1 MKRCF
6 FFGLLFWLSLP
17 TRGQDC
23 PEFDFKAPLLQGPE
37 NTSIDW
43 LPIRGN
49 YWKGELTASDAFAPT
64 RPFHCFSDSLSFYF
78 LNAEHRTDS
87 LILSPHQSGFY
98 TFTVHAEFDPVA
110 LLLKG
115 SPPFFIHQYPCEN
128 IIAGTT
134 EPLQDSS
141 FTLGVNLISWSQ
153 YDRAGL
159 PTKEL
164 PQLRFGAYLERDQT
178 YTLLITSRVATQRGH
193 YLFHFFTPE
202 QTAFEDTL
210 FTIAETGFMEA
221 KRGWLPHTLERFD
234 LPELLLPQRISYQT
248 DSIGRLLSITTQ
260 DSSTLSRTG
269 FPHSRGDS
277 LQIPDSVLNGVN
289 YYGQLRDTCHNISVY
304 VADLL
309 TVAGDCSTPQVER
322 TFLAVDA
329 AGNTSSRRSQ
339 ILTFA
344 LPKKENIQ
352 QPPLAVTVSCGSSTD
367 PMDLGGPAYWHPN
380 GWIAASAIAPLAIT
394 HEDGAQVHSCAGSYS
409 FARKWSIYDWCRP
422 SNSHTFTQIIQV
434 IDTVAPAFTLP
445 DTLVVNTHPA
455 TCQANVTLPLPTTW
469 SDSCSTP
476 SLLHISGMEGIY
488 QDGSEYKID
497 DLDTG
502 SYSFLYTVTDECG
515 NLSQQSLMVQVVDS
529 IGPSI
534 DCDDEIQISL
544 GDTLAIIEASRF
556 AEGLYENCG
565 LVHLS
570 ISHLSSDWL
579 SQVSV
584 GCADQGTYLSIRA
597 TEIGTQLSTYCRT
610 KISIADQ
617 QPVTCMPP
625 DSVVLFCDEWIYDS
639 TEMDVKQFDLLF
651 GAPSGKGNC
660 SWQVEELAPN
670 YQLDLCGIG
679 QITRTFSVTNG
690 IGKLPDTCH
699 QVIQLLPHHQYEIK
713 FPEDFTISNCNGFL
727 GDTPEWS
734 TKGCDLLTIS
744 SDTTLYVADSEEC
757 YQFFVTYRLINWC
770 EYREGDPV
778 VIVPKIEDTLSHLVV
793 DHNQTFL
800 NGQPFAA
807 STGFW
812 EYEQRIEVR
821 DTVPPAITFP
831 NLSPICAYGSC
842 LARVEFPFNILDNCS
857 TQDLKFKFFYDAFRN
872 GTYDDPITF
881 FAEDP
886 IQDSLFGVYGRA
898 PKLRMIGYY
907 PVGEHYLVIEAE
919 DGCGNK
925 SRSLLPFEVIDC
937 KGPAPLCIDGL
948 AIELMPG
955 ETGPVEGMAEVKAT
969 DFLVAI
975 PNDCTDP
982 VSFSIHFLEDSIAK
996 EDTLLALNCGDIGTR
1011 AVKIVGWD
1019 GAGNTD
1025 YCITTLQVQDNLFP
1039 ICTDATD
1046 MLTGHLMT
1054 PNGHPLT
1061 AVSVRYLDQTVQTNE
1076 EGQFLYPEHALETV
1090 QPMLEEN
1097 PLLGI
1102 STYDLILI
1110 SAHILGTQPLEDH
1123 LGLMAADV
1131 NQSGTI
1137 STLDVIELRKLLLRV
1152 IPHLDKTPVWHYPIQ
1167 TDQVAGDRHWM
1178 AIKTGDVN
1186 HSYSAQLSPR
1196 SQMVIPLSNSFV
1208 EAGSE
1213 IAFILPKAF
1222 FADYTGGQ
1230 MSISYRS
1237 EILELLHADVHS
1249 ETQNTSQ
1256 TGQIHLSWMASE
1268 WEEDWT
1274 FVFRAAESGY
1284 ISDWIG
1290 LNREGINP
1298 EVYDQNGA
1306 AISINW
1312 QWESLESPIQF
1323 GPNPFSEGTHLMV
1336 WSDEVAEAT
1345 IWIHNES
1352 GQNIWK
1358 GKESLQIG
1366 TNALYISSSILGQPG
1381 IYMVQ
1386 VDLGNTQWTKK
1397 MVFVK

>member
-6 FFGLLFWLSLP
+6 IFGILFWFSL
-17 TRGQDC
+17 TTKGQDC
-23 PEFDFKAPLLQGPE
+23 PAFDFKAPLLQVPE
-37 NTSIDW
+37 NSSIDW
-43 LPIRGN
+43 MPIRGN
-49 YWKGELTASDAFAPT
+49 YWKGELTTNDAFAPT
-64 RPFHCFSDSLSFYF
+64 RPFHCFSDSLSLYF
-78 LNAEHRTDS
+78 LNAEHRMDS
-87 LILSPHQSGFY
+87 LVFTPHQSGFY
-98 TFTVHAEFDPVA
+98 TFTVHAEFDPIA

-115 SPPFFIHQYPCEN
+115 MPPFSTYQYPCEN
-128 IIAGTT
+128 IVAGTT
-134 EPLQDSS
+134 ETLQDSS
-141 FTLGVNLISWSQ
+141 FTLGANLISWSQ

-159 PTKEL
+159 PTKKL
-164 PQLRFGAYLERDQT
+164 PQLRFGAYLEGNQT
-178 YTLLITSRVATQRGH
+178 YTLLITSRVAAQRGH

-202 QTAFEDTL
+202 QTSFKDTL
-210 FTIAETGFMEA
+210 FTIGQTGLMEA
-221 KRGWLPHTLERFD
+221 KKGWLPHILERFD
-234 LPELLLPQRISYQT
+234 LPELRLPQRISYQT
-248 DSIGRLLSITTQ
+248 DSIGRLLAITAR
-260 DSSTLSRTG
+260 DSATLSRTG
-269 FPHSRGDS
+269 FPHTREDS
-277 LQIPDSVLNGVN
+277 LQIPDSVLNGIN
-289 YYGQLRDTCHNISVY
+289 YYGQLRDTCHDITVY
-304 VADLL
+304 VADQLS
-309 TVAGDCSTPQVER
+309 VASDCSTPQVER
-322 TFLAVDA
+322 TYLAEDA
-329 AGNTSSRRSQ
+329 AGNSSRSRSQ

-352 QPPLAVTVSCGSSTD
+352 KPPLAITVSCGSSTE

-380 GWIAASAIAPLAIT
+380 GWISASVIAPLAIT
-394 HEDGAQVHSCAGSYS
+394 HEDGAQVNSCGGSYS
-409 FARKWSIYDWCRP
+409 FARKWSIYDWCEP

-434 IDTVAPAFTLP
+434 VDTVAPSFTLP
-445 DTLVVNTHPA
+445 ETLVVNTHPA
-455 TCQANVTLPLPTTW
+455 TCQANVTLPLPTAW
-469 SDSCSTP
+469 SDSCSTA
-476 SLLHISGMEGIY
+476 SLLNISGVEGIY
-488 QDGSEYKID
+488 QEGSEYKID

-570 ISHLSSDWL
+570 IRHLSSDWGP
-579 SQVSV
+579 QVAVS
-584 GCADQGTYLSIRA
+584 CEDQGTYLSIRA
-597 TEIGTQLSTYCRT
+597 IRIDNQLSGYCRT
-610 KISIADQ
+610 KISIVDQ
-617 QPVTCMPP
+617 QPVICIPP
-625 DSVVLFCDEWIYDS
+625 DSVALDCDQWIYDS
-639 TEMDVKQFDLLF
+639 TEMDGKQFDLLF

-660 SWQVEELAPN
+660 SWQVEELTPN
-670 YQLDLCGIG
+670 YQLNLCGIG
-679 QITRTFSVTNG
+679 QIIRTFRVTNG
-690 IGKLPDTCH
+690 IGLLPDTCH
-699 QVIQLLPHHQYEIK
+699 QVIQLLPHHQYEIS
-713 FPEDFTISNCNGFL
+713 FPKDLTISNCNAFL
-727 GDTPEWS
+727 ADTPEWTS
-734 TKGCDLLTIS
+734 NGCDLLTIS
-744 SDTTLYVADSEEC
+744 SDTSLFVAASEEC
-757 YQFFVTYRLINWC
+757 YQFFVHYRLINWC
-770 EYREGDPV
+770 EYLEGAPA
-778 VIVPKIEDTLSHLVV
+778 IKVPQIADTLSHLQV
-793 DHNQTFL
+793 DHTQTFL

-812 EYEQRIEVR
+812 KYEQHIEVR
-821 DTVPPAITFP
+821 DTVPPVVTFP

-842 LARVEFPFNILDNCS
+842 LARVEFPFNLLDNCS
-857 TQDLKFKFFYDAFRN
+857 AQDLRFNFFYDAFRD

-886 IQDSLFGVYGRA
+886 VQDSLFGVYGRA

-948 AIELMPG
+948 AVELMPV
-955 ETGPVEGMAEVKAT
+955 EAGPVEGMAEIQAT

-975 PNDCTDP
+975 PDDCTDP
-982 VSFSIHFLEDSIAK
+982 VSFSIHFLEDSISR
-996 EDTLLALNCGDIGTR
+996 EDTLLALDCGDIGTR
-1011 AVKIVGWD
+1011 VVKIVGWD

-1025 YCITTLQVQDNLFP
+1025 YCITTLNVQDNLFP
-1039 ICTDATD
+1039 ICSDATA
-1046 MLTGHLMT
+1046 MLTGQLMT
-1054 PNGHPLT
+1054 PHGNPLSN
-1061 AVSVRYLDQTVQTNE
+1061 VSVRYLNQIIQTDE
-1076 EGQFLYPEHALETV
+1076 EGRFLYPEHAMETV
-1090 QPMLEEN
+1090 QPLLEEN

-1110 SAHILGTQPLEDH
+1110 SGHILGSQPLEDH
-1123 LGLMAADV
+1123 YSLMAADV

-1137 STLDVIELRKLLLRV
+1137 STLDLIELRKLLLRV
-1152 IPHLDKTPVWHYPIQ
+1152 IPHLDKTPIWHYPIQ

-1196 SQMVIPLSNSFV
+1196 SQVMVPLANKFV

-1213 IAFILPKAF
+1213 ITFILPKAL

-1230 MSISYRS
+1230 MSIHYQS
-1237 EILELLHADVHS
+1237 EMLELLHVGVHS
-1249 ETQNTSQ
+1249 DMQNTSQ
-1256 TGQIHLSWMASE
+1256 TGQIHLSWMTGE

-1274 FVFRAAESGY
+1274 FVFKAAKSGY
-1284 ISDWIG
+1284 ISDWIR
-1290 LNREGINP
+1290 LNREEMNP
-1298 EVYDQNGA
+1298 EVYDPNGSVL
-1306 AISINW
+1306 AIGW
-1312 QWESLESPIQF
+1312 QWESPESPIQF
-1323 GPNPFSEGTHLMV
+1323 GPNPFSAGTHLMV
-1336 WSDEVAEAT
+1336 WSDEKTEAT
-1345 IWIHNES
+1345 IWIHNEM

-1386 VDLGNTQWTKK
+1386 VNFEKTQWIKK